1 MEGVW
6 RPAAVMLFVN
16 ARGEVLLQ
24 LRNNIPTIRFA
35 NYWSCIGGGL
45 EPGETPEQ
53 AMLREVDEEL
63 GIAPGSHEYIGSWRR
78 MSGDIHIYA
87 SRLDATA
94 ESLMPGLTEGQRVA
108 WHTPQAAMM
117 LSLVP
122 WLEDVLPSFVRSD
135 VYRRLTLGAYAPVN
149 EEAASV
155 IFVNRAGELLIRLRD
170 ARPGLPFP
178 SCWDLIGGAL
188 EAGETVAEAAAR
200 ETVEELCI
208 PLSGQVYWGA
218 IQGIVRIHVFGAP
231 LDLPAESLTLTEG
244 QRVAWFAPALIEK
257 LPLVPYME
265 RLIPEFA
272 ASNVYRR
279 IRDGLNA

>member
-24 LRNNIPTIRFA
+24 LRDNIPSIRFP
-35 NYWSCIGGGL
+35 NHWGCIGGGV

-63 GIAPGSHEYIGSWRR
+63 GIAPGPHEYIGTYNRY
-78 MSGDIHIYA
+78 SGDIHIYT

-94 ESLMPGLTEGQRVA
+94 KELMPGLTEGQRVA

-117 LSLVP
+117 LPLVP
-122 WLEDVLPSFVRSD
+122 WLEYVLPGFVRSD
-135 VYRRLTLGAYAPVN
+135 AYRRMTMGAYAPAN

-155 IFVNRAGELLIRLRD
+155 IFVNRAGELLLRLRGSE
-170 ARPGLPFP
+170 PSLPFA
-178 SCWDLIGGAL
+178 SHWDLIGGAM
-188 EAGETVAEAAAR
+188 EGDESHQDAAVR
-200 ETVEELCI
+200 ETLEELEL
-208 PLSGQVYWGA
+208 PLEGHRYWGA
-218 IQGIVRIHVFGAP
+218 IQGIVRTHVYGAP
-231 LDLPAESLTLTEG
+231 LDVTAKDLTLLEG
-244 QRVAWFAPALIEK
+244 ERVAWFSPEDAMS

-265 RLIPEFA
+265 RLLPAFT
-272 ASNVYRR
+272 ASPLYEEL
-279 IRDGLNA
+279 RDRS

>member
-24 LRNNIPTIRFA
+24 LRDNIPAIRFP
-35 NYWSCIGGGL
+35 NHWGCIGGGV
-45 EPGETPEQ
+45 ERGETPEQ

-63 GIAPGSHEYIGSWRR
+63 GIAPGPHEYVGTYNRY
-78 MSGDIHIYA
+78 SGDIHIYT

-117 LSLVP
+117 LPLVP
-122 WLEDVLPSFVRSD
+122 WLEYTLPAFVRSD
-135 VYRRLTLGAYAPVN
+135 VYRRVTMGAYAPAN

-155 IFVNRAGELLIRLRD
+155 IFVNRDGELLLRLRGSQ
-170 ARPGLPFP
+170 PGLPWA
-178 SCWDLIGGAL
+178 SHWDLIGGAM
-188 EAGETVAEAAAR
+188 EDGESHEQAAVR
-200 ETVEELCI
+200 ETLEELE
-208 PLSGQVYWGA
+208 LKLEGQRYWGT
-218 IQGIVRIHVFGAP
+218 IQGIVRIHVYGAP
-231 LDLPAESLTLTEG
+231 LDAPAESLTLLEG
-244 QRVAWFAPALIEK
+244 ERVAWFTPEDAMS

-265 RLIPEFA
+265 KLIPAFA
-272 ASNVYRR
+272 SSRVYDELRAR
-279 IRDGLNA
+279 V